1 MSNTTPE
8 FLYALR
14 NKDKKSA
21 KELLKKVLK
30 ERVKERINRVLED
43 CENP

>member
-8 FLYALR
+8 LLQALR

-30 ERVKERINRVLED
+30 ERVKERINRVLEER
-43 CENP
+43 ENP

>member
-30 ERVKERINRVLED
+30 ERVKELFTKLLLFSE
-43 CENP
+43 E